1 MYSIEK
7 KFKFEAS
14 HRLNCL
20 DYDSLCKNIHGH
32 SYKVFL
38 QIKAESLNEQGMIID
53 FTHLKDFQKHI
64 DKHYDH
70 ACIIEKTDEKFIEF
84 AKENKFKYIIYD
96 FSTTAEHM
104 ANVLCFDAKHL
115 LVEKGINNLKE
126 ITIRIYETENNCASY
141 THIFE

>member
-20 DYDSLCKNIHGH
+20 DYDSPCKNIHGH

-38 QIKAESLNEQGMIID
+38 KIKASSLNEQHMIID
-53 FTHLKDFQKHI
+53 FTHLKEFQDFFDSK
-64 DKHYDH
+64 YDH
-70 ACIIEKTDEKFIEF
+70 ACIIEKSDIKFIEF
-84 AKENKFKYIIYD
+84 VKKNGFKYLVWPHP
-96 FSTTAEHM
+96 TTAERM
-104 ANVLCFDAKHL
+104 AIIFCAVAKAMF
-115 LVEKGINNLKE
+115 KNKIKDLKE
-126 ITIRIYETENNCASY
+126 ITIQIYETENNCASY

>member
-20 DYDSLCKNIHGH
+20 DYDSPCTNIHGH

-38 QIKAESLNEQGMIID
+38 TIKASSLNEQGMIID
-53 FTHLKDFQKHI
+53 FTHLKEFQEFL
-64 DKHYDH
+64 DLNYDH
-70 ACIIEKTDEKFIEF
+70 ACIIEKSDIKFIEF
-84 AKENKFKYIIYD
+84 AKENKFKYTIYD

-104 ANVLCFDAKHL
+104 ANVLCFDVKYL
-115 LVEKGINNLKE
+115 LVGKGIKDLKE